1 MCKYKIQCRV
11 KEKDAVGSY
20 GAPISPD
27 YDRISPAICTGGER
41 IKLLLDE
48 STKGFYNL
56 LITTAFSRAF
66 PDLWKGT

>member
-11 KEKDAVGSY
+11 KEKDAIGNY

-27 YDRISPAICTGGER
+27 YDRISPTIFVGGET

-48 STKGFYNL
+48 STKGFYTYL
-56 LITTAFSRAF
+56 
-66 PDLWKGT
+66 